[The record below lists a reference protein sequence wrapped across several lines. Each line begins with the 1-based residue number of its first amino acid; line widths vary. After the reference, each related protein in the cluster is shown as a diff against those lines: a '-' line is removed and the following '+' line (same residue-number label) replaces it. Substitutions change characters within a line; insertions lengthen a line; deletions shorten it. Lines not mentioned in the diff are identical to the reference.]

1 MAFIRD
7 IIEKGNNFLEPY
19 ISKVVDFI
27 TNFLGNGEYLVIGA
41 ILFFVTLVLLVGL
54 IRWLRKA
61 PKLFFFILILVGI
74 VVTLGLLSK

>member
-1 MAFIRD
+1 M
-7 IIEKGNNFLEPY
+7 
-19 ISKVVDFI
+19 
-27 TNFLGNGEYLVIGA
+27 EYLVIGA
-41 ILFFVTLVLLVGL
+41 ILFFVTFVLLVGL